1 MVIRGG
7 RVVDPVQGIDALRD
21 VRATDV
27 VVEIGE
33 HLEPLADETVIDATG
48 TVVAPG
54 FIDMHVHLREPGNP
68 EKETIESGTEAAV
81 RGGFTAVACMP
92 NTVPALDDAS
102 ALANL
107 RAEIAKRA
115 RCRVYAIG
123 AMTRGRAG
131 EERCD
136 FTALA
141 AAGAVGFSDDGDSVA
156 DARVLYGAA
165 VAAADVGA
173 VFISHCE
180 DATLK
185 PLDAQLA
192 ESAVVARDLLIAA
205 ATGKTWHVAHLS
217 LRASVELLHL
227 VRSLGARATAEVTP
241 HHLACTQERA
251 RDLGPAGAVNPPLRS
266 ERDARA
272 LRDAVRDGTIDVF
285 ASDHAPHTQEQK
297 RAGAPGFT
305 GLEIALGAYAAAIPD
320 LPLARFVALL
330 SSQPAR
336 VLGVPGGTLRPG
348 SPADLTLFAD
358 RQWRVDASR
367 FASFGR
373 TTPFDGAVFA
383 RRAVTTIVGGE
394 VRYRA

>member
-21 VRATDV
+21 VRTNDV
-27 VVEIGE
+27 VVEIAE
-33 HLEPLADETVIDATG
+33 HLEPHAGETVIDASG
-48 TVVAPG
+48 AVVAPG

-92 NTVPALDDAS
+92 NTVPALDDAI
-102 ALANL
+102 AVANL
-107 RAEIAKRA
+107 RGEVARRA

-123 AMTRGRAG
+123 AITRGRAG
-131 EERCD
+131 EEPCD
-136 FTALA
+136 YA
-141 AAGAVGFSDDGDSVA
+141 AMTHAGAVAFSDDGDSVA
-156 DARVLYGAA
+156 DVRVLYDAA
-165 VAAADVGA
+165 GAAADVGA

-180 DATLK
+180 DAMLK
-185 PLDAQLA
+185 PIDARLA

-217 LRASVELLHL
+217 LHASLELLRL
-227 VRSLGARATAEVTP
+227 VRSLGASATAEVTP
-241 HHLACTQERA
+241 HHLTCTQEVA
-251 RDLGPAGAVNPPLRS
+251 RDLGPPGTVNPPLRS

-272 LRDAVRDGTIDVF
+272 LRDGVRDGTIDVL
-285 ASDHAPHTQEQK
+285 ASDHAPHTQQEK
-297 RAGAPGFT
+297 RAGAAGFT

-320 LPLARFVALL
+320 LPLPRFVALL
-330 SSQPAR
+330 SSHPAR

-358 RQWRVDASR
+358 REWRVDASQ

-373 TTPFDGAVFA
+373 TTPFDGAVLP
-383 RRAVTTIVGGE
+383 RKAVATIVGGE